1 MRTTNLV
8 ASAGDEVV
16 QSRVVKRHVVR
27 MTIQLVL
34 VESNKASVVDQ
45 VIHRQPL
52 LEDVP
57 KVLFWVLRPIQ
68 G

>member
-34 VESNKASVVDQ
+34 VESNKASMIHEVVN
-45 VIHRQPL
+45 RQPL
-52 LEDVP
+52 LEDIME
-57 KVLFWVLRPIQ
+57 VLLRVL
-68 G
+68 